1 MNKIIYLVITCLV
14 ATGLIACSKTQQDNA
29 SAATATKKELVF
41 GASAMP
47 YTTIFEQGVKPILE
61 KQGYKIKTLNFS
73 TLEVNNQSVNNGQV
87 DFNLDQHTAYL
98 NVFNREKG
106 THLYPLVHIPTV
118 PAAIYSNNYT
128 SIQQAP
134 NGASVLI
141 PSDPANTSRAL
152 RILTDNHLI
161 QLKPN
166 INPILATTRDIA
178 SNPKLLKIK
187 EIDSVMIPRTLNE
200 VDFGFASG
208 GIAYQSKLDPKK
220 AVLREKVIPEMEMV
234 VTINEK
240 NKDTQWAKD
249 LKAAYQSDEFKQFM
263 QKYNQN
269 QMWVMP
275 QAE

>member
-1 MNKIIYLVITCLV
+1 MNKIIYFVLFCLV
-14 ATGLIACSKTQQDNA
+14 TTGLIACSKTQQDSTAA
-29 SAATATKKELVF
+29 STTKKELVF

-47 YTTIFEQGVKPILE
+47 YSTVFEQGIKPILE
-61 KQGYKIKTLNFS
+61 KQGYTIKTMNFS

-106 THLYPLVHIPTV
+106 THLYPLVHIPTI
-118 PAAIYSNNYT
+118 PAAIYSDKYT
-128 SIQQAP
+128 SFQQAP
-134 NGASVLI
+134 NGATVLI

-152 RILTDNHLI
+152 RILTDNHFI
-161 QLKPN
+161 QLKSGT
-166 INPILATTRDIA
+166 NPILATSRDIV
-178 SNPKLLKIK
+178 SNPKQLKIK
-187 EIDSVMIPRTLNE
+187 EMDSVMIPRTLDE

-249 LKAAYQSDEFKQFM
+249 LKAAYQSPEFKQFM

-269 QMWVMP
+269 QMWTLP
-275 QAE
+275 QGE

>member
-1 MNKIIYLVITCLV
+1 MNKIIYFVLFCLV
-14 ATGLIACSKTQQDNA
+14 TTGLIACSKTQQDSTAA
-29 SAATATKKELVF
+29 STTKKELVF

-47 YTTIFEQGVKPILE
+47 YSTVFEQGIKPILE
-61 KQGYKIKTLNFS
+61 KQGYTIKTMNFS

-106 THLYPLVHIPTV
+106 THLYPLVHIPTI
-118 PAAIYSNNYT
+118 PAAIYSDKYT
-128 SIQQAP
+128 SFQQAP
-134 NGASVLI
+134 NGATVLI

-152 RILTDNHLI
+152 RILTDNHFI
-161 QLKPN
+161 QLKSGT
-166 INPILATTRDIA
+166 NPILATSRDIV
-178 SNPKLLKIK
+178 SNPKQLKIK
-187 EIDSVMIPRTLNE
+187 EMDSVMIPRTLGE

-249 LKAAYQSDEFKQFM
+249 LKAAYQSPEFKQFM

-269 QMWVMP
+269 QMWALP
-275 QAE
+275 QGE

>member
-1 MNKIIYLVITCLV
+1 MNKIIYFVLFCLV
-14 ATGLIACSKTQQDNA
+14 TTGLIACSKTQQDSTAA
-29 SAATATKKELVF
+29 STTKKELVF

-47 YTTIFEQGVKPILE
+47 YSTVFEQGIKPILE
-61 KQGYKIKTLNFS
+61 KQGYTIKTMNFS

-106 THLYPLVHIPTV
+106 THLYPLVHIPTI
-118 PAAIYSNNYT
+118 PAAIYSDKYT
-128 SIQQAP
+128 SFQQAP
-134 NGASVLI
+134 NGATVLI

-152 RILTDNHLI
+152 RILTDNHFI
-161 QLKPN
+161 QLKSGT
-166 INPILATTRDIA
+166 NPILATSRDIV
-178 SNPKLLKIK
+178 SNPKQLKIK
-187 EIDSVMIPRTLNE
+187 EMDSVMIPRTLGE

-220 AVLREKVIPEMEMV
+220 AVLREKVITEMEMV

-249 LKAAYQSDEFKQFM
+249 LKAAYQSPEFKQFM

-269 QMWVMP
+269 QMWALP
-275 QAE
+275 QGE

>member
-1 MNKIIYLVITCLV
+1 MNKIIYFVLFCLV
-14 ATGLIACSKTQQDNA
+14 TTGLIACSKTQQDSTAA
-29 SAATATKKELVF
+29 STTKKELVF

-47 YTTIFEQGVKPILE
+47 YSTVFEQGIKPILE
-61 KQGYKIKTLNFS
+61 KQGYTIKTMNFS

-106 THLYPLVHIPTV
+106 THLYPLVHIPTI
-118 PAAIYSNNYT
+118 PAAIYSDKYT
-128 SIQQAP
+128 SFQQAP
-134 NGASVLI
+134 NGATVLI

-152 RILTDNHLI
+152 RILTDNHFI
-161 QLKPN
+161 QLKSDT
-166 INPILATTRDIA
+166 NPILATSRDIV
-178 SNPKLLKIK
+178 SNPKQLKIK
-187 EIDSVMIPRTLNE
+187 EMDSVMIPRTLGE

-249 LKAAYQSDEFKQFM
+249 LKVAYQSPEFKQFM

-269 QMWVMP
+269 QMWALP
-275 QAE
+275 QGE

>member
-1 MNKIIYLVITCLV
+1 MNKIIYFVLFCLV
-14 ATGLIACSKTQQDNA
+14 TTGLIACSKTQQDSTAA
-29 SAATATKKELVF
+29 STTKKELVF

-47 YTTIFEQGVKPILE
+47 YSTVFEQGIKPILE
-61 KQGYKIKTLNFS
+61 KQGYTIKTMNFS

-106 THLYPLVHIPTV
+106 THLYPLVHIPTI
-118 PAAIYSNNYT
+118 PAAIYSDKYT
-128 SIQQAP
+128 SFQHAP
-134 NGASVLI
+134 NGATVLI

-152 RILTDNHLI
+152 RILTDNHFI
-161 QLKPN
+161 QLKSGT
-166 INPILATTRDIA
+166 NPILATSRDIV
-178 SNPKLLKIK
+178 SNPKQLKIK
-187 EIDSVMIPRTLNE
+187 EMDSVMIPRTLGE

-249 LKAAYQSDEFKQFM
+249 LKAAYQSPEFKQFM

-269 QMWVMP
+269 QMWALP
-275 QAE
+275 QGE

>member
-1 MNKIIYLVITCLV
+1 MNKIIYFVLFCLV
-14 ATGLIACSKTQQDNA
+14 TTGLIACSKTQQDSTAA
-29 SAATATKKELVF
+29 STTKKELVF

-47 YTTIFEQGVKPILE
+47 YSTVFEQGIKPILE
-61 KQGYKIKTLNFS
+61 KQGYTIKTMNFS

-106 THLYPLVHIPTV
+106 THLYPLVHIPTI
-118 PAAIYSNNYT
+118 PAAIYSDKYT
-128 SIQQAP
+128 SFQQAP
-134 NGASVLI
+134 NGATVLI

-152 RILTDNHLI
+152 RILTDNHFI
-161 QLKPN
+161 QLKSGT
-166 INPILATTRDIA
+166 NPILATSRDIF
-178 SNPKLLKIK
+178 SNPKQLKIK
-187 EIDSVMIPRTLNE
+187 EMDSVMIPRTLGE

-249 LKAAYQSDEFKQFM
+249 LKAAYQSPEFKQFM

-269 QMWVMP
+269 QMWALP
-275 QAE
+275 QDE

>member
-1 MNKIIYLVITCLV
+1 MNKIIYFVLFCLV
-14 ATGLIACSKTQQDNA
+14 TTGLIACSKTQQD
-29 SAATATKKELVF
+29 STADSTTKKELVF

-47 YTTIFEQGVKPILE
+47 YSTVFEQGIKPILE
-61 KQGYKIKTLNFS
+61 KQGYTIKTMNFS

-106 THLYPLVHIPTV
+106 THLYPLVHIPTI
-118 PAAIYSNNYT
+118 PAAIYSDKYT
-128 SIQQAP
+128 SFQQAP
-134 NGASVLI
+134 NGATVLI

-152 RILTDNHLI
+152 RILTDNHFI
-161 QLKPN
+161 QLKSGT
-166 INPILATTRDIA
+166 NPILATSRDIV
-178 SNPKLLKIK
+178 SNPKQLKIK
-187 EIDSVMIPRTLNE
+187 EMDSVMIPRTLGE

-220 AVLREKVIPEMEMV
+220 AVLREKVILEMEMV

-249 LKAAYQSDEFKQFM
+249 LKAAYQSPEFKQFM

-269 QMWVMP
+269 QMWALP
-275 QAE
+275 QGE

>member
-1 MNKIIYLVITCLV
+1 MNKIIYFVLFCLV
-14 ATGLIACSKTQQDNA
+14 TTGLIACSKTQQDSIAA
-29 SAATATKKELVF
+29 STTKKELVF

-47 YTTIFEQGVKPILE
+47 YSTVFEQGIKPILE
-61 KQGYKIKTLNFS
+61 KQGYTIKTMNFS

-106 THLYPLVHIPTV
+106 THLYPLVHIPTI
-118 PAAIYSNNYT
+118 PAAIYSDKYT
-128 SIQQAP
+128 SFQQAP
-134 NGASVLI
+134 NGATVLI

-152 RILTDNHLI
+152 RILTDNHFI
-161 QLKPN
+161 QLKSGT
-166 INPILATTRDIA
+166 NPILATSRDIV
-178 SNPKLLKIK
+178 SNPKQLKIK
-187 EIDSVMIPRTLNE
+187 EMDSVMIPRTLGE

-249 LKAAYQSDEFKQFM
+249 LKAAYQSPEFKQFM

-269 QMWVMP
+269 QMWALP
-275 QAE
+275 QGE

>member
-1 MNKIIYLVITCLV
+1 MNKIIYFVLFCLV
-14 ATGLIACSKTQQDNA
+14 TTGLIACSKTQQDSTAA
-29 SAATATKKELVF
+29 STTKKELVF

-47 YTTIFEQGVKPILE
+47 YSTVFEQGIKPILE
-61 KQGYKIKTLNFS
+61 KQGYIIKTMNFS

-106 THLYPLVHIPTV
+106 THLYPLVHIPTI
-118 PAAIYSNNYT
+118 PAAIYSDKYT
-128 SIQQAP
+128 SFQQAP
-134 NGASVLI
+134 NGATVLI

-152 RILTDNHLI
+152 RILTDNHFI
-161 QLKPN
+161 QLKSGT
-166 INPILATTRDIA
+166 NPILATSRDIV
-178 SNPKLLKIK
+178 SNPKQLKIK
-187 EIDSVMIPRTLNE
+187 EMDSVMIPRTLGE

-249 LKAAYQSDEFKQFM
+249 LKAAYQSPEFKQFM

-269 QMWVMP
+269 QMWALP
-275 QAE
+275 QGE

>member
-1 MNKIIYLVITCLV
+1 MNKIIYFVLFCLV
-14 ATGLIACSKTQQDNA
+14 TTGLIACSKTQQDSTAA
-29 SAATATKKELVF
+29 STTKKELVF

-47 YTTIFEQGVKPILE
+47 YSTVFEQGIKPILE
-61 KQGYKIKTLNFS
+61 KQGYTIKTMNFS

-106 THLYPLVHIPTV
+106 THLYPLVHIPTI
-118 PAAIYSNNYT
+118 PAAIYSDKYT
-128 SIQQAP
+128 SFQQAP
-134 NGASVLI
+134 NGATVLI

-152 RILTDNHLI
+152 RILTDNHFI
-161 QLKPN
+161 QLKSGT
-166 INPILATTRDIA
+166 NPILATSRDIV
-178 SNPKLLKIK
+178 SNPKQLKIK
-187 EIDSVMIPRTLNE
+187 EMDSVMIPRTLGE

-249 LKAAYQSDEFKQFM
+249 LKAAYQSPEFKQFM

-269 QMWVMP
+269 QMWALP
-275 QAE
+275 QDE

>member
-1 MNKIIYLVITCLV
+1 MNKIIYFVLFCLV
-14 ATGLIACSKTQQDNA
+14 TTGLIACSKTQQD
-29 SAATATKKELVF
+29 STADSTTKKELVF

-47 YTTIFEQGVKPILE
+47 YSTVFEQGIKPILE
-61 KQGYKIKTLNFS
+61 KQGYTIKTMNFS

-106 THLYPLVHIPTV
+106 THLYPLVHIPTI
-118 PAAIYSNNYT
+118 PAAIYSDKYT
-128 SIQQAP
+128 SFQQAP
-134 NGASVLI
+134 NGATVLI

-152 RILTDNHLI
+152 RILTDNHFI
-161 QLKPN
+161 QLKSGT
-166 INPILATTRDIA
+166 NPILATSRDIV
-178 SNPKLLKIK
+178 SNPKQLKIK
-187 EIDSVMIPRTLNE
+187 EMDSVMIPRTLGE

-240 NKDTQWAKD
+240 NKDTHWAKD
-249 LKAAYQSDEFKQFM
+249 LKAAYQSPEFKQFM

-269 QMWVMP
+269 QMWTLP
-275 QAE
+275 QGE

>member
-1 MNKIIYLVITCLV
+1 MNKIIYFVLFCLV
-14 ATGLIACSKTQQDNA
+14 TTGLIACSKTQQDSTAA
-29 SAATATKKELVF
+29 STTKKELVF

-47 YTTIFEQGVKPILE
+47 YSTVFEQGIKPILE
-61 KQGYKIKTLNFS
+61 KQGYTIKTMNFS

-106 THLYPLVHIPTV
+106 THLYPLVHIPTI
-118 PAAIYSNNYT
+118 PAAIYSDKYT
-128 SIQQAP
+128 SFQQAP
-134 NGASVLI
+134 NGATVLI

-152 RILTDNHLI
+152 RILTDNHFI
-161 QLKPN
+161 QLKSGT
-166 INPILATTRDIA
+166 NPILATSRDIV
-178 SNPKLLKIK
+178 SNPKQLKIK
-187 EIDSVMIPRTLNE
+187 EMDSVMIPRTLGE

-220 AVLREKVIPEMEMV
+220 AVLREKVISEMEMV

-249 LKAAYQSDEFKQFM
+249 LKAAYQSPEFKQFM

-269 QMWVMP
+269 QMWALP
-275 QAE
+275 QGE

>member
-1 MNKIIYLVITCLV
+1 MNKIIYFVLFCLV
-14 ATGLIACSKTQQDNA
+14 TTGLIACSKTQQDSTAA
-29 SAATATKKELVF
+29 STTKKELVF

-47 YTTIFEQGVKPILE
+47 YSTVFEQGIKPILE
-61 KQGYKIKTLNFS
+61 KQGYTIKTMNFS

-106 THLYPLVHIPTV
+106 THLYPLVHIPTI
-118 PAAIYSNNYT
+118 PAAIYSDKYT
-128 SIQQAP
+128 SFQQAP
-134 NGASVLI
+134 NGATVLI

-152 RILTDNHLI
+152 RILTDNHFI
-161 QLKPN
+161 QLKSGT
-166 INPILATTRDIA
+166 NPILATSRDIV
-178 SNPKLLKIK
+178 SNPKQLKIK
-187 EIDSVMIPRTLNE
+187 EMDSVMIPRTLGE

-249 LKAAYQSDEFKQFM
+249 LKAAYQSPEFKKFM

-269 QMWVMP
+269 QMWALP
-275 QAE
+275 QGE

>member
-1 MNKIIYLVITCLV
+1 MNKIIYFVLFCLV
-14 ATGLIACSKTQQDNA
+14 TTGLIACSKTQQD
-29 SAATATKKELVF
+29 STAGSTTKKELVF

-47 YTTIFEQGVKPILE
+47 YSTVFEQGIKPILE
-61 KQGYKIKTLNFS
+61 KQGYTIKTMNFS

-106 THLYPLVHIPTV
+106 THLYPLVHIPTI
-118 PAAIYSNNYT
+118 PAAIYSDKYT
-128 SIQQAP
+128 SFQQAP
-134 NGASVLI
+134 NGATVLI

-152 RILTDNHLI
+152 RILTDNHFI
-161 QLKPN
+161 QLKSGT
-166 INPILATTRDIA
+166 NPILATSRDIV
-178 SNPKLLKIK
+178 SNPKQLKIK
-187 EIDSVMIPRTLNE
+187 EMDSVMIPRTLGE

-240 NKDTQWAKD
+240 NKDTHWAKD
-249 LKAAYQSDEFKQFM
+249 LKAAYQSPEFKQFM

-269 QMWVMP
+269 QMWTLP
-275 QAE
+275 

>member
-1 MNKIIYLVITCLV
+1 MNKIIYFVLFCLV
-14 ATGLIACSKTQQDNA
+14 TTGLIACSKTQQD
-29 SAATATKKELVF
+29 STAGSTTKKELVF

-47 YTTIFEQGVKPILE
+47 YSTVFEQGIKPILE
-61 KQGYKIKTLNFS
+61 KQGYTIKTMNFS

-106 THLYPLVHIPTV
+106 THLYPLVHIPTI
-118 PAAIYSNNYT
+118 PAAIYSDKYA
-128 SIQQAP
+128 SFQQAP
-134 NGASVLI
+134 NGATVLI

-152 RILTDNHLI
+152 RILTDNHFI
-161 QLKPN
+161 QLKSGT
-166 INPILATTRDIA
+166 NPILATSRDIV
-178 SNPKLLKIK
+178 SNPKQLKIK
-187 EIDSVMIPRTLNE
+187 EMDSVMIPRTLGE

-249 LKAAYQSDEFKQFM
+249 LKAAYQSPEFKQFM

-269 QMWVMP
+269 QMWTLP
-275 QAE
+275 QGE

>member
-1 MNKIIYLVITCLV
+1 MNKIIYFVLFCLV
-14 ATGLIACSKTQQDNA
+14 TTGLIACSKTQQD
-29 SAATATKKELVF
+29 STAVSTTKKELVF

-47 YTTIFEQGVKPILE
+47 YSTVFEQGIKPILE
-61 KQGYKIKTLNFS
+61 KQGYTIKTMNFS

-106 THLYPLVHIPTV
+106 THLYPLVHIPTI
-118 PAAIYSNNYT
+118 PAAIYSDKYT
-128 SIQQAP
+128 SFQQAP
-134 NGASVLI
+134 NGATVLI

-152 RILTDNHLI
+152 RILTDNHFI
-161 QLKPN
+161 QLKSGT
-166 INPILATTRDIA
+166 NPILATSRDIV
-178 SNPKLLKIK
+178 SNPKQLKIK
-187 EIDSVMIPRTLNE
+187 EMDSVMIPRTLGE

-249 LKAAYQSDEFKQFM
+249 LKAAYQSPEFKQFM

-269 QMWVMP
+269 QMWALP
-275 QAE
+275 QGE

>member
-1 MNKIIYLVITCLV
+1 MNKIIYFVLFCLV
-14 ATGLIACSKTQQDNA
+14 TTGLIACSKTQQD
-29 SAATATKKELVF
+29 STAGSTTKKELVF

-47 YTTIFEQGVKPILE
+47 YSTVFEQGIKPILE
-61 KQGYKIKTLNFS
+61 KQGYTIKTMNFS

-106 THLYPLVHIPTV
+106 THLYPLVHIPTI
-118 PAAIYSNNYT
+118 PAAIYSDKYT
-128 SIQQAP
+128 SFQQAP
-134 NGASVLI
+134 NGATVLI

-152 RILTDNHLI
+152 RILTDNHFI
-161 QLKPN
+161 QLKSGT
-166 INPILATTRDIA
+166 NPILATSRDIV
-178 SNPKLLKIK
+178 SNPKQLKIK
-187 EIDSVMIPRTLNE
+187 EMDSVMIPRTLGE

-240 NKDTQWAKD
+240 NKDTHWAKD
-249 LKAAYQSDEFKQFM
+249 LKAAYQSPEFKQFM

-269 QMWVMP
+269 QMWTLP
-275 QAE
+275 QGE

>member
-1 MNKIIYLVITCLV
+1 MNKIIYFVLFCLV
-14 ATGLIACSKTQQDNA
+14 TTGLIACSKTQQDSTAA
-29 SAATATKKELVF
+29 STTKKELVF

-47 YTTIFEQGVKPILE
+47 YSTVFEQGIKPILE
-61 KQGYKIKTLNFS
+61 KQGYTIKTMNFS
-73 TLEVNNQSVNNGQV
+73 TQEVNNQSVNNGQV

-106 THLYPLVHIPTV
+106 THLYPLVHIPTI
-118 PAAIYSNNYT
+118 PAAIYSDKYT
-128 SIQQAP
+128 SFQQAP
-134 NGASVLI
+134 NGATVLI

-152 RILTDNHLI
+152 RILTDNHFI
-161 QLKPN
+161 QLKSGT
-166 INPILATTRDIA
+166 NPILATSRDIV
-178 SNPKLLKIK
+178 SNPKQLKIK
-187 EIDSVMIPRTLNE
+187 EMDSVMIPRTLGE

-249 LKAAYQSDEFKQFM
+249 LKAAYQSPEFKQFM

-269 QMWVMP
+269 QMWALP
-275 QAE
+275 QGE

>member
-1 MNKIIYLVITCLV
+1 MNKIIYFVLFCLV
-14 ATGLIACSKTQQDNA
+14 TTGLIACSKTQQDSTAA
-29 SAATATKKELVF
+29 STTKKELVF

-47 YTTIFEQGVKPILE
+47 YSTVFEQGIKPILE
-61 KQGYKIKTLNFS
+61 KQGYTIKTLNFS

-106 THLYPLVHIPTV
+106 THLYPLVHIPTI
-118 PAAIYSNNYT
+118 PAAIYSDKYT
-128 SIQQAP
+128 SFQHAP
-134 NGASVLI
+134 NGATVLI

-152 RILTDNHLI
+152 RILTDNHFI
-161 QLKPN
+161 QLKSGT
-166 INPILATTRDIA
+166 NPILATSRDIV
-178 SNPKLLKIK
+178 SNPKQLKIK
-187 EIDSVMIPRTLNE
+187 EMDSVMIPRTLGE

-249 LKAAYQSDEFKQFM
+249 LKAAYQSPEFKQFM

-269 QMWVMP
+269 QMWALP
-275 QAE
+275 QGE

>member
-1 MNKIIYLVITCLV
+1 MNKIIYFVLFCLV
-14 ATGLIACSKTQQDNA
+14 TTGLIACSKTQQDSTAA
-29 SAATATKKELVF
+29 STTKKELVF

-47 YTTIFEQGVKPILE
+47 YSTVFEQGIKPILE
-61 KQGYKIKTLNFS
+61 KQGYTIKTMNFS

-106 THLYPLVHIPTV
+106 THLYPLVHIPTI
-118 PAAIYSNNYT
+118 PAAIYSDKYT
-128 SIQQAP
+128 SFQQAP
-134 NGASVLI
+134 NGATVLI

-152 RILTDNHLI
+152 RILTDNHFI
-161 QLKPN
+161 QLKSGT
-166 INPILATTRDIA
+166 NPILATSRDIV
-178 SNPKLLKIK
+178 SNPKQLKIK
-187 EIDSVMIPRTLNE
+187 EMDSVMIPRTLGE

-234 VTINEK
+234 VTINKK

-249 LKAAYQSDEFKQFM
+249 LKAAYQSPEFKQFM

-269 QMWVMP
+269 QMWALP
-275 QAE
+275 QGE

>member
-1 MNKIIYLVITCLV
+1 MNKIIYFVLFCLV
-14 ATGLIACSKTQQDNA
+14 TTGLIACSKTQQDSTAA
-29 SAATATKKELVF
+29 STTKKELVF

-47 YTTIFEQGVKPILE
+47 YSTVFEQGIKPILE
-61 KQGYKIKTLNFS
+61 KQGYTIKTMNFS

-106 THLYPLVHIPTV
+106 THLYPLVHIPTI
-118 PAAIYSNNYT
+118 PAAIYSDKYT
-128 SIQQAP
+128 SFQQAP
-134 NGASVLI
+134 NGATVLI

-152 RILTDNHLI
+152 RILTDNHFI
-161 QLKPN
+161 QLKFGT
-166 INPILATTRDIA
+166 NPILATSRDIV
-178 SNPKLLKIK
+178 SNPKQLKIK
-187 EIDSVMIPRTLNE
+187 EMDSVMIPRTLGE

-249 LKAAYQSDEFKQFM
+249 LKAAYQSPEFKQFM

-269 QMWVMP
+269 QMWALP
-275 QAE
+275 QGE

>member
-1 MNKIIYLVITCLV
+1 MNKIIYFVLFCLV
-14 ATGLIACSKTQQDNA
+14 TTGLIACSKTQQD
-29 SAATATKKELVF
+29 STADSTTKKELVF

-47 YTTIFEQGVKPILE
+47 YSTVFEQGIKPILE
-61 KQGYKIKTLNFS
+61 KQGYTIKTMNFS

-106 THLYPLVHIPTV
+106 THLYPLVHIPTI
-118 PAAIYSNNYT
+118 PAAIYSDKYA
-128 SIQQAP
+128 SFQQAP
-134 NGASVLI
+134 NGATVLI

-152 RILTDNHLI
+152 RILTDNHFI
-161 QLKPN
+161 QLKSGT
-166 INPILATTRDIA
+166 NPILATSRDIV
-178 SNPKLLKIK
+178 SNPKQLKIK
-187 EIDSVMIPRTLNE
+187 EMDSVMIPRTLGE

-249 LKAAYQSDEFKQFM
+249 LKAAYQSPEFKQFM

-269 QMWVMP
+269 QMWALP
-275 QAE
+275 QGE

>member
-1 MNKIIYLVITCLV
+1 MNKIIYFVLFCLV
-14 ATGLIACSKTQQDNA
+14 TTGLIACSKTQQDSTAA
-29 SAATATKKELVF
+29 STTKKELVF

-47 YTTIFEQGVKPILE
+47 YSTVFEQGIKPILE
-61 KQGYKIKTLNFS
+61 KQGYTIKTMNFS

-106 THLYPLVHIPTV
+106 THLYPLVHIPTI
-118 PAAIYSNNYT
+118 PAAIYSDKYT
-128 SIQQAP
+128 SFQQAP
-134 NGASVLI
+134 NGATVLI

-152 RILTDNHLI
+152 RILTDNHFI
-161 QLKPN
+161 QLKSGT
-166 INPILATTRDIA
+166 NPILATSRDIV
-178 SNPKLLKIK
+178 SNPKQLKIK
-187 EIDSVMIPRTLNE
+187 EMDSVMIPRTLGE

-249 LKAAYQSDEFKQFM
+249 LKAAYQSPEFKQFM

-269 QMWVMP
+269 QMWVLP
-275 QAE
+275 QGE

>member
-1 MNKIIYLVITCLV
+1 MNKIIYFVLFCLV
-14 ATGLIACSKTQQDNA
+14 TTGLIACSKTQQDSTAA
-29 SAATATKKELVF
+29 STTKKELVF

-47 YTTIFEQGVKPILE
+47 YSTVFEQGIKPILE
-61 KQGYKIKTLNFS
+61 KQGYTVKTMNFS

-106 THLYPLVHIPTV
+106 THLYPLVHIPTI
-118 PAAIYSNNYT
+118 PAAIYSDKYT
-128 SIQQAP
+128 SFQQAP
-134 NGASVLI
+134 NGATVLI

-152 RILTDNHLI
+152 RILTNNHFI
-161 QLKPN
+161 QLKSGT
-166 INPILATTRDIA
+166 NPILATSRDIV
-178 SNPKLLKIK
+178 SNSKQLKIK
-187 EIDSVMIPRTLNE
+187 EMDSVMIPRTLGE

-249 LKAAYQSDEFKQFM
+249 LKAAYQSPEFKQFM

-269 QMWVMP
+269 QMWAQP
-275 QAE
+275 QGE

>member
-1 MNKIIYLVITCLV
+1 MNKIIYLALSCFV
-14 ATGLIACSKTQQDNA
+14 AASLIACSKTHQDD
-29 SAATATKKELVF
+29 TPTTPTTKKELIF

-47 YTTIFEQGVKPILE
+47 YSTVFAQGIKPILE
-61 KQGYKIKTLNFS
+61 KQGYTIKTLNFS

-98 NVFNREKG
+98 NVFNHEKD

-118 PAAIYSNNYT
+118 PAAIYSDKYT
-128 SIQQAP
+128 SIHQAP
-134 NGASVLI
+134 NGASILI

-166 INPILATTRDIA
+166 TNPILATTRDIA
-178 SNPKLLKIK
+178 SNPKQLKIR

-208 GIAYQSKLDPKK
+208 GIAYQSKLDPQK
-220 AVLREKVIPEMEMV
+220 AVLREKVVPEMEMV

-249 LKAAYQSDEFKQFM
+249 LKAAYQSPEFKQFM

-275 QAE
+275 QGE

>member
-1 MNKIIYLVITCLV
+1 MNKIIYFVLFCLV
-14 ATGLIACSKTQQDNA
+14 TTGLIACSKTQQDSTAA
-29 SAATATKKELVF
+29 STTKKELVF

-47 YTTIFEQGVKPILE
+47 YSTVFEQGIKPILE
-61 KQGYKIKTLNFS
+61 KQGYTIKTLNFS

-106 THLYPLVHIPTV
+106 THLYPLVHIPTI
-118 PAAIYSNNYT
+118 PAAIYSDKYT
-128 SIQQAP
+128 SFQQAP
-134 NGASVLI
+134 NGATVLI

-152 RILTDNHLI
+152 RILTDNHFI
-161 QLKPN
+161 QLKSGT
-166 INPILATTRDIA
+166 NPILATSRDIV
-178 SNPKLLKIK
+178 SNPKQLKIK
-187 EIDSVMIPRTLNE
+187 EMDSVMIPRTLGE

-240 NKDTQWAKD
+240 NKNTQWAKD
-249 LKAAYQSDEFKQFM
+249 LKAAYQSPEFKQFM

-269 QMWVMP
+269 QMWALP
-275 QAE
+275 QGE

>member
-1 MNKIIYLVITCLV
+1 MNKIIYFVLFCLV
-14 ATGLIACSKTQQDNA
+14 TTGLIACSKTQQDSTAA
-29 SAATATKKELVF
+29 STTKKELVF

-47 YTTIFEQGVKPILE
+47 YSTVFEQGIKPILE
-61 KQGYKIKTLNFS
+61 KQGYTIKTMNFS

-118 PAAIYSNNYT
+118 PAAIYSDKYT
-128 SIQQAP
+128 SFQQAP
-134 NGASVLI
+134 NGATVLI

-152 RILTDNHLI
+152 RILTDNHFI
-161 QLKPN
+161 QLKSGT
-166 INPILATTRDIA
+166 NPILATSRDIV
-178 SNPKLLKIK
+178 SNPKQLKIK
-187 EIDSVMIPRTLNE
+187 EMDSVMIPRTLGE

-249 LKAAYQSDEFKQFM
+249 LKAAYQSPEFKQFM

-269 QMWVMP
+269 QMWALP
-275 QAE
+275 QGE

>member
-1 MNKIIYLVITCLV
+1 MNKIIYFVLFCLV
-14 ATGLIACSKTQQDNA
+14 TTGLIACSKTQQD
-29 SAATATKKELVF
+29 STADSTTKKELVF

-47 YTTIFEQGVKPILE
+47 YSTVFEQGIKPILE
-61 KQGYKIKTLNFS
+61 KQGYTIKTMNFS

-106 THLYPLVHIPTV
+106 THLYPLVHIPTI
-118 PAAIYSNNYT
+118 PAAIYSDKYT
-128 SIQQAP
+128 SFQQAP
-134 NGASVLI
+134 NGATVLI

-152 RILTDNHLI
+152 RILTDNHFI
-161 QLKPN
+161 QLKSGT
-166 INPILATTRDIA
+166 NPILATSRDIV
-178 SNPKLLKIK
+178 SNPKQLKIK
-187 EIDSVMIPRTLNE
+187 EMDSVMIPRTLGE

-220 AVLREKVIPEMEMV
+220 AILREKVIPEMEMV

-249 LKAAYQSDEFKQFM
+249 LKAAYQSPEFKQFM

-269 QMWVMP
+269 QMWALP
-275 QAE
+275 QGE

>member
-1 MNKIIYLVITCLV
+1 MNKIIYFVLFCLV
-14 ATGLIACSKTQQDNA
+14 TTGLIACSKTQQD
-29 SAATATKKELVF
+29 STADSTTKKELVF

-47 YTTIFEQGVKPILE
+47 YSTVFEQGIKPILE
-61 KQGYKIKTLNFS
+61 KQGYTIKTMNFS

-106 THLYPLVHIPTV
+106 THLYPLVHIPTI
-118 PAAIYSNNYT
+118 PAAIYSDKYT
-128 SIQQAP
+128 SFQQAP
-134 NGASVLI
+134 NGATVLI

-152 RILTDNHLI
+152 RILTDNHFI
-161 QLKPN
+161 QLKSGT
-166 INPILATTRDIA
+166 NPILATSRDIV
-178 SNPKLLKIK
+178 SNPKQLKIK
-187 EIDSVMIPRTLNE
+187 EMDSVMIPRTLGE

-249 LKAAYQSDEFKQFM
+249 LKAAYQSPEFKQFM

-269 QMWVMP
+269 QMWALP
-275 QAE
+275 QGE

>member
-1 MNKIIYLVITCLV
+1 MNKIIYFVLFCLV
-14 ATGLIACSKTQQDNA
+14 TTGLIACSKTQQDSTAA
-29 SAATATKKELVF
+29 STTKKELVF

-47 YTTIFEQGVKPILE
+47 YSTVFEQGIKPILE
-61 KQGYKIKTLNFS
+61 KQGYTIKTLNFS

-106 THLYPLVHIPTV
+106 THLYPLVHIPTI
-118 PAAIYSNNYT
+118 PAAIYSDKYT
-128 SIQQAP
+128 SFQQAP
-134 NGASVLI
+134 NGATVLI

-152 RILTDNHLI
+152 RILTDNHFI
-161 QLKPN
+161 QLKSGT
-166 INPILATTRDIA
+166 NPILTTSRDIV
-178 SNPKLLKIK
+178 SNPKQLKIK
-187 EIDSVMIPRTLNE
+187 EMDSVMIPRTLGE

-249 LKAAYQSDEFKQFM
+249 LKAAYQSPEFKQFM

-269 QMWVMP
+269 QMWALP
-275 QAE
+275 QGE

>member
-1 MNKIIYLVITCLV
+1 MNKIIYFVLFCLV
-14 ATGLIACSKTQQDNA
+14 TTGLIACSKTQQDSTAA
-29 SAATATKKELVF
+29 STTKKELVF

-47 YTTIFEQGVKPILE
+47 YSTVFEQGIKPILE
-61 KQGYKIKTLNFS
+61 KQDYTIKTMNFS

-106 THLYPLVHIPTV
+106 THLYPLVHIPTI
-118 PAAIYSNNYT
+118 PAAIYSDKYT
-128 SIQQAP
+128 SFQQAP
-134 NGASVLI
+134 NGATVLI

-152 RILTDNHLI
+152 RILTDNHFI
-161 QLKPN
+161 QLKSGT
-166 INPILATTRDIA
+166 NPILATSRDIV
-178 SNPKLLKIK
+178 SNPKQLKIK
-187 EIDSVMIPRTLNE
+187 EMDSVMIPRTLGE

-249 LKAAYQSDEFKQFM
+249 LKAAYQSPEFKQFM

-269 QMWVMP
+269 QMWALP
-275 QAE
+275 QGE

>member
-1 MNKIIYLVITCLV
+1 MNKIIYFVLFCLV
-14 ATGLIACSKTQQDNA
+14 TTGLIACSKTQQDSTAA
-29 SAATATKKELVF
+29 STTKKELVF

-47 YTTIFEQGVKPILE
+47 YSTVFEQGIKPILE
-61 KQGYKIKTLNFS
+61 KQGYTIKTMNFS

-106 THLYPLVHIPTV
+106 THLYPLVHIPTI
-118 PAAIYSNNYT
+118 PAAIYSDKYA
-128 SIQQAP
+128 SFQQAP
-134 NGASVLI
+134 NGATVLI

-152 RILTDNHLI
+152 RILTDNHFI
-161 QLKPN
+161 QLKSGT
-166 INPILATTRDIA
+166 NPILATSRDIV
-178 SNPKLLKIK
+178 SNPKQLKIK
-187 EIDSVMIPRTLNE
+187 EMDSVMIPRTLGE

-249 LKAAYQSDEFKQFM
+249 LKAAYQSPEFEQFM

-269 QMWVMP
+269 QMWALP
-275 QAE
+275 QGE

>member
-1 MNKIIYLVITCLV
+1 MNKIIYFVLFCLV
-14 ATGLIACSKTQQDNA
+14 TTGLIACSKTQQDSTAA
-29 SAATATKKELVF
+29 STTKKELVF

-47 YTTIFEQGVKPILE
+47 YSTVFEQGIKPILE
-61 KQGYKIKTLNFS
+61 KQGYTIKTLNFS

-106 THLYPLVHIPTV
+106 THLYPLVHIPTI
-118 PAAIYSNNYT
+118 PAAIYSDKYT
-128 SIQQAP
+128 SFQHAP
-134 NGASVLI
+134 NGATVLI

-152 RILTDNHLI
+152 RILTDNHFI
-161 QLKPN
+161 QLKSGT
-166 INPILATTRDIA
+166 NPILATSRDIV
-178 SNPKLLKIK
+178 SNPKQLKIK
-187 EIDSVMIPRTLNE
+187 EMDSVMIPRTLGE

-240 NKDTQWAKD
+240 NKNTQWAKD
-249 LKAAYQSDEFKQFM
+249 LKAAYQSPEFKQFM

-269 QMWVMP
+269 QMWALP
-275 QAE
+275 QGE

>member
-1 MNKIIYLVITCLV
+1 MNKIIYFVLFCLV
-14 ATGLIACSKTQQDNA
+14 TTGLIACSKTQQD
-29 SAATATKKELVF
+29 STADSTTKKELVF

-47 YTTIFEQGVKPILE
+47 YSTVFEQGIKPILE
-61 KQGYKIKTLNFS
+61 KQGYTIKTMNFS

-106 THLYPLVHIPTV
+106 THLYPLVHIPTI
-118 PAAIYSNNYT
+118 PAAIYSDKYT
-128 SIQQAP
+128 SFQQAP
-134 NGASVLI
+134 NGATVLI

-152 RILTDNHLI
+152 RILTDNHFI
-161 QLKPN
+161 QLKSGT
-166 INPILATTRDIA
+166 NPILATSRDIV
-178 SNPKLLKIK
+178 SNPKQLKIK
-187 EIDSVMIPRTLNE
+187 EMDSVMIPRTLGE

-249 LKAAYQSDEFKQFM
+249 LKAAYQSPEFKQFM

-269 QMWVMP
+269 QMWTLP
-275 QAE
+275 QGE

>member
-1 MNKIIYLVITCLV
+1 MNKIIYFVLFCLV
-14 ATGLIACSKTQQDNA
+14 TTGLIACSKTQQDSTAA
-29 SAATATKKELVF
+29 STTKKELVF

-47 YTTIFEQGVKPILE
+47 YSTVFEQGIKPILE
-61 KQGYKIKTLNFS
+61 KQGYTIKTMNFS

-106 THLYPLVHIPTV
+106 THLYPLVHIPTI
-118 PAAIYSNNYT
+118 PAAIYSDKYT
-128 SIQQAP
+128 SFQQAP
-134 NGASVLI
+134 NGATVLI

-152 RILTDNHLI
+152 RILTDNHFI
-161 QLKPN
+161 QLKSGTN
-166 INPILATTRDIA
+166 LILATSRDIV
-178 SNPKLLKIK
+178 SNPKQLKIK
-187 EIDSVMIPRTLNE
+187 EMDSVMIPRTLGE

-249 LKAAYQSDEFKQFM
+249 LKAAYQSPEFKQFM

-269 QMWVMP
+269 QMWALP
-275 QAE
+275 QGE

>member
-1 MNKIIYLVITCLV
+1 MNKIIYFVLFCLV
-14 ATGLIACSKTQQDNA
+14 TTGLIACSKTQQDSTAA
-29 SAATATKKELVF
+29 STTKKELVF

-47 YTTIFEQGVKPILE
+47 YCTVFEQGIKPILE
-61 KQGYKIKTLNFS
+61 KQGYTIKTMNFS

-106 THLYPLVHIPTV
+106 THLYPLVHIPTI
-118 PAAIYSNNYT
+118 PAAIYSDKYT
-128 SIQQAP
+128 SFQQAP
-134 NGASVLI
+134 NGATVLI

-152 RILTDNHLI
+152 RILTDNHFI
-161 QLKPN
+161 QLKSGT
-166 INPILATTRDIA
+166 NPILATSRDIV
-178 SNPKLLKIK
+178 SNPKQLKIK
-187 EIDSVMIPRTLNE
+187 EMDSVMIPRTLGE

-249 LKAAYQSDEFKQFM
+249 LKAAYQSPEFKQFM

-269 QMWVMP
+269 QMWALP
-275 QAE
+275 QGE

>member
-1 MNKIIYLVITCLV
+1 MNKIIYFVLFCLV
-14 ATGLIACSKTQQDNA
+14 TTGLIACSKTQQDSTAA
-29 SAATATKKELVF
+29 STTKKELVF

-47 YTTIFEQGVKPILE
+47 YSTVFEQGIKPILE
-61 KQGYKIKTLNFS
+61 KQGYTIKTMNFS
-73 TLEVNNQSVNNGQV
+73 TLEVNNQSVNNGQI

-106 THLYPLVHIPTV
+106 THLYPLVHIPTI
-118 PAAIYSNNYT
+118 PAAIYSDKYT
-128 SIQQAP
+128 SFQQAP
-134 NGASVLI
+134 NGATVLI

-152 RILTDNHLI
+152 RILTDNHFI
-161 QLKPN
+161 QLKSGT
-166 INPILATTRDIA
+166 NPILATSRDIV
-178 SNPKLLKIK
+178 SNPKQLKIK
-187 EIDSVMIPRTLNE
+187 EMDSVMIPRTLGE

-249 LKAAYQSDEFKQFM
+249 LKAAYQSPEFKQFM

-269 QMWVMP
+269 QMWALP
-275 QAE
+275 QGE

>member
-1 MNKIIYLVITCLV
+1 MNKIIYFVLFCLV
-14 ATGLIACSKTQQDNA
+14 TTGLIACSKTQQD
-29 SAATATKKELVF
+29 STAGSTTKKELVF

-47 YTTIFEQGVKPILE
+47 YSTVFEQGIKPILE
-61 KQGYKIKTLNFS
+61 KQGYTIKTLNFS

-106 THLYPLVHIPTV
+106 THLYPLVHIPTI
-118 PAAIYSNNYT
+118 PAAIYSDKYA
-128 SIQQAP
+128 SFQQAP
-134 NGASVLI
+134 NGATVLI

-152 RILTDNHLI
+152 RILTDNHFI
-161 QLKPN
+161 QLKSGT
-166 INPILATTRDIA
+166 NPILATSRDIV
-178 SNPKLLKIK
+178 SNPKQLKIK
-187 EIDSVMIPRTLNE
+187 EMDSVMIPRTLGE

-249 LKAAYQSDEFKQFM
+249 LKAAYQSPEFKQFM

-269 QMWVMP
+269 QMWALP
-275 QAE
+275 QGE

>member
-1 MNKIIYLVITCLV
+1 MNKIIYFVLFCLV
-14 ATGLIACSKTQQDNA
+14 TTGLIACSKTQQDSTAA
-29 SAATATKKELVF
+29 STTKKELVF

-47 YTTIFEQGVKPILE
+47 YSTVFEQGIKPILE
-61 KQGYKIKTLNFS
+61 KQGYTIKTLNFS

-106 THLYPLVHIPTV
+106 THLYPLVHIPTI
-118 PAAIYSNNYT
+118 PAAIYSDKYT
-128 SIQQAP
+128 SFQQAH
-134 NGASVLI
+134 NGATVLI

-152 RILTDNHLI
+152 RILTDNHFI
-161 QLKPN
+161 QLKSGT
-166 INPILATTRDIA
+166 NPILATSRDIV
-178 SNPKLLKIK
+178 SNPKQLKIK
-187 EIDSVMIPRTLNE
+187 EMDSVMIPRTLGE

-249 LKAAYQSDEFKQFM
+249 LKAAYQSPEFKQFM

-269 QMWVMP
+269 QMWALP
-275 QAE
+275 QGE

>member
-1 MNKIIYLVITCLV
+1 MNKIIYFVLFCLV
-14 ATGLIACSKTQQDNA
+14 TTGLIACSKTQQDSTAA
-29 SAATATKKELVF
+29 STTKKELVF

-47 YTTIFEQGVKPILE
+47 YSTVFEQGIKPILE
-61 KQGYKIKTLNFS
+61 KQGYTIKTLNFS
-73 TLEVNNQSVNNGQV
+73 TLEVNNQSVNNGQI

-118 PAAIYSNNYT
+118 PAAIYSDKYT
-128 SIQQAP
+128 SFQQAP
-134 NGASVLI
+134 NGATVLI

-152 RILTDNHLI
+152 RILTDNHFI
-161 QLKPN
+161 QLKSGT
-166 INPILATTRDIA
+166 NPILATSRDIV
-178 SNPKLLKIK
+178 SNPKQLKIK
-187 EIDSVMIPRTLNE
+187 EMDSVMIPRTLGE

-249 LKAAYQSDEFKQFM
+249 LKAAYQSPEFKQFM

-269 QMWVMP
+269 QMWALP
-275 QAE
+275 QGE